1 MFAPSRRPSR
11 IAAAFGVAEVIF
23 HDTVRLVR
31 RSHANAL
38 VALLL
43 NILQTVIFLA
53 VFYVMMVFF
62 GMTSFAIRGD
72 FVLYLMSGIF
82 MFMTHTK
89 ASGAVF
95 KADGPTSPMMLHRP
109 MNTAIAIAASALSAL
124 YIQVLSM
131 AVVLYVYHAV
141 WGPITIDQPVGAMAM
156 LLMAWFSG
164 VAVGTVFLALKPWF
178 PEVAGILKTIWSRAN
193 MIASGKMFV
202 ANMLSF
208 TMMSLFMWNPL
219 FHIID
224 QARGFIFINYF
235 PRYTSLTYPLYVSLA
250 LLAVGLLGE
259 FFTRRHASISW
270 NARR

>member
-1 MFAPSRRPSR
+1 MFAPSGKPSR
-11 IAAAFGVAEVIF
+11 GGTAFGVAEVIF
-23 HDTVRLVR
+23 YDTVRHVR

-53 VFYVMMVFF
+53 AFYVLMTFF
-62 GMTSFAIRGD
+62 GMTGFAIRGD
-72 FVLYLMSGIF
+72 FVLYLMSGVF

-95 KADGPTSPMMLHRP
+95 KSEGPTSPMMHHRP
-109 MNTAIAIAASALSAL
+109 MNTAVAIASAALSSL

-131 AVVLYVYHAV
+131 SVVLYVYHAV
-141 WGPITIDQPVGAMAM
+141 WGPITIEDPVGAMGM

-164 VAVGTVFLALKPWF
+164 VAVGSVFLALKPWF
-178 PEVAGILKTIWSRAN
+178 PDVAGILNTIWSRAN

-208 TMMSLFMWNPL
+208 TMMSLFIWNPL

-224 QARGFIFINYF
+224 QTRGFVFLNYF
-235 PRYTSLTYPLYVSLA
+235 PRYTSLTYPVYVSLG

-259 FFTRRHASISW
+259 FFTRRHASLSW